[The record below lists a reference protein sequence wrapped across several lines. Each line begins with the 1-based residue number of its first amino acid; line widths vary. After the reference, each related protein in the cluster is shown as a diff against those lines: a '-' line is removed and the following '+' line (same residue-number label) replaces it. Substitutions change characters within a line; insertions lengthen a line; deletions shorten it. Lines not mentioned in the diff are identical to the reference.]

1 MAYCHKCGKKS
12 GEGDSFC
19 ENCGARIEEF
29 IGDVKEKIEDVGE
42 EVKEIVEKPSRKGM
56 VIFLIVLIVVGYVVL
71 DLWAT
76 TQITPVLSFDSV
88 VASASNFKGSSSL
101 TSGSVSS
108 SIRLKNPTFV
118 PIIVGGVI
126 YEAGYGS
133 TKIAEGKTGVI
144 VLAPYSEKDVP
155 ADLEVSYVAGGVSL
169 LKGAWNTITGK
180 DERKYVDV
188 YANAWV
194 TKFKIGELWE

>member
-1 MAYCHKCGKKS
+1 MSYCHSCGEKNEK
-12 GEGDSFC
+12 GDSFC
-19 ENCGARIEEF
+19 ASCGKKIIEFVDSVEEEIEEVVQKT
-29 IGDVKEKIEDVGE
+29 G
-42 EVKEIVEKPSRKGM
+42 SKGLVVFM
-56 VIFLIVLIVVGYVVL
+56 IILIVVGYVVL
-71 DLWAT
+71 DLWAA
-76 TQITPVLSFDSV
+76 TQIVPVLSFESV
-88 VASASNFKGSSSL
+88 LASASNFKGSSSF
-101 TSGSVSS
+101 TSGNVAS
-108 SIRLKNPTFV
+108 SIRLRNPTFV

-133 TKIAEGKTGVI
+133 TKIAEGKTGTI
-144 VLAPYSEKDVP
+144 MIAPYSEKDVP
-155 ADLEVSYVAGGVSL
+155 TDLEVSYVAGGISL